1 MASSQAPFP
10 REYRTELNP
19 GRLGGA
25 VGPVTEILPGVHVI
39 DGASP
44 FPDFLMNVMLI
55 KDKGSNWALLDTG
68 MPGQAPVIEAYLKKE
83 KIAPT
88 SIKKILIT
96 HLHLDHTGNLKH
108 LIELTQAK
116 TFSHW
121 IEAAYI
127 AQQPPYIGPGSPPKE
142 AVTIDEPLKDGDSI
156 DVAGGLRIYH
166 TPGHTPGHAAYYHP
180 EQRVDAELGHA
191 SGRDHGGRDVLRV
204 LLRRK
209 AELVRPFRKEEVPR
223 KEDLSLG
230 VIIGGVTGC
239 MARSVVDA

>member
-1 MASSQAPFP
+1 MC
-10 REYRTELNP
+10 
-19 GRLGGA
+19 
-25 VGPVTEILPGVHVI
+25 PVTEILPGIHVI

-44 FPDFLMNVMLI
+44 YPDFLTNVMLI

-68 MPGQAPVIEAYLKKE
+68 MPGQSPVIEAYLQKE

-108 LIELTQAK
+108 MIELTQAK

-127 AQQPPYIGPGSPPKE
+127 AQHPPYVGPGSPPKE

-180 EQRVDAELGHA
+180 ERKILFSGDLFFPEGADEVSLTPKEFTQDVPTAMISARRMAQLSVDSLLGYHCPPHPKNGGARVR
-191 SGRDHGGRDVLRV
+191 S
-204 LLRRK
+204 
-209 AELVRPFRKEEVPR
+209 LVQK
-223 KEDLSLG
+223 L
-230 VIIGGVTGC
+230 
-239 MARSVVDA
+239 